1 MELMS
6 NWMKWWARLGVV
18 AGSLVAVVLAPA
30 LAWAQERPAVLA
42 VADEVAL
49 RRPRRGIGFGG
60 FLGSLCCLAVVVVA
74 VVVLVLV
81 TRGRSRQR

>member
-6 NWMKWWARLGVV
+6 NWMRWWARLGVV
-18 AGSLVAVVLAPA
+18 VSSVVAVVLAPA

-42 VADEVAL
+42 VADEIAL

-60 FLGSLCCLAVVVVA
+60 FLGSLCCLAVVLVA

-81 TRGRSRQR
+81 IRGRSRQR